1 MHLPKR
7 CRTSRLFTLLF
18 CLFLTAFASVGQ
30 TAPVSPIDPLPQD
43 TGTAGLKQML
53 LRLHTTARMMQAD
66 AHPDDEDG
74 GMLTL
79 ESRGKGVTITLFT
92 LNRGEGGQNKVG
104 SNLFDVLGV
113 LRSLEVTAA
122 DRYYGVE
129 ERFSRVA
136 DFGYSKNPEE
146 TFQKWHGHDIP
157 LGDMVR
163 VIRTFRP
170 DVLVARF
177 SGTSRDGHGHHE
189 ASGILTQEA
198 FHAAA
203 DPTRFPE
210 QIIEGL
216 LPWQAKKLYIGNVC
230 GFMASTCAEETYT
243 VKLNTGES
251 NPALGMTYIQ
261 FAMEGLRHQLSQ
273 GAGAWS
279 IDAGP
284 HFAYYK
290 LVDSVMGA
298 SKSAHEQDFFDGIDT
313 SLPGLASR
321 LGNEAAKAP
330 FLRPGLVEIAEQL
343 DDISARAEKSTDS
356 AVEPLFS
363 LTGKL
368 SSLLN
373 KVERSDLSPA
383 VKADLLQR
391 LREKYEQAEEAL
403 NLAAN
408 ISLAGTA
415 VPAGTEQTS
424 AAVSEGQ
431 QLELTAT
438 FHNGGKQPIQLDEI
452 ALEGFRGWGKT
463 VSSKQVTL
471 VQPGKD
477 ASVKFSLQVRSGTAY
492 TRPYWHRDNPAED
505 ALNIIDDPKYVTL
518 PFPPSPFH
526 VSAKYSTVSD
536 GHHSGQIATLVLV
549 PLKTE
554 NGADQKRALAIAP
567 AFSVMLQP
575 GEQVI
580 PVDARSARSVKVAV
594 SCNLN
599 AAPPGSLHLE
609 VPTGWQVEPARLA
622 VNLNRRGETREF
634 EFKVS
639 PTTLKAGKTQIRA
652 VLSVGEKKYTEGYSA
667 VEREDLDT
675 FYYYQPATQRV
686 SIVDVKIPQGLKVG
700 YIMGAGDDIATVLS
714 QVGLNV
720 TLLPA
725 EKLASEDLSK
735 YGTIVLGIRAYDT
748 QKDVATNNKKLL
760 DFVSNGGT
768 LILQYNAGV
777 GDFNS
782 GHYTPFSAQFSRSRV
797 SVEEAPVDILAPQD
811 SVFHYPNQITPAD
824 FNDWVQERGLYF
836 MDQWDDHFKP
846 LLASHDPG
854 EQPMK
859 GGLMRAQYG
868 KGTYIYAGYAFF
880 RQLPAGVPGAIRL
893 YVNLLS
899 AGHDGK

>member
-7 CRTSRLFTLLF
+7 CHTLRLFPLLL
-18 CLFLTAFASVGQ
+18 CLFLTTSFCVGQ
-30 TAPVSPIDPLPQD
+30 GSSISPTDPLPQD
-43 TGTAGLKQML
+43 TGTPGLKQML
-53 LRLHTTARMMQAD
+53 LRLHTTARMLQAD

-210 QIIEGL
+210 QIKEGL
-216 LPWQAKKLYIGNVC
+216 LPWQTKKLYIGNVC
-230 GFMASTCAEETYT
+230 GFMASTCGEENYT

-273 GAGAWS
+273 GAGAWT

-290 LVDSVMGA
+290 LVDSVIGA
-298 SKSAHEQDFFDGIDT
+298 STSAHEQDFFDGVDT

-321 LGNEAAKAP
+321 LGSEENKVASLRTDLLQIAALIDEGTAKA
-330 FLRPGLVEIAEQL
+330 
-343 DDISARAEKSTDS
+343 EKTPESS
-356 AVEPLFS
+356 VEPLFDV
-363 LTGKL
+363 TDKL

-373 KVERSDLSPA
+373 KIERSDLSSS

-391 LREKYEQAEEAL
+391 LREKYEQAE
-403 NLAAN
+403 AAFNFASN
-408 ISLAGTA
+408 ISLAATA
-415 VPAGTEQTS
+415 VSVGTDRTS
-424 AAVSEGQ
+424 AAISAGQ
-431 QLELTAT
+431 QVELSAT
-438 FHNGGKQPIQLDEI
+438 FHNGGKQAVQLDEI
-452 ALEGFRGWGKT
+452 ALQGFQGWGRNT
-463 VSSKQVTL
+463 ASKPATRVE
-471 VQPGKD
+471 PGKD
-477 ASVKFSLQVRSGTAY
+477 ASVKFSLQVPPGTPY

-505 ALNIIDDPKYVTL
+505 ALNIIDDPTYVTL

-526 VSAKYSTVSD
+526 VTAKYSTVSD
-536 GHHSGQIATLVLV
+536 GHHTGQIASPVFV
-549 PLKTE
+549 HLKTE
-554 NGADQKRALAIAP
+554 KRPLAIAP

-575 GEQVI
+575 GQQII
-580 PVDARSARSVKVAV
+580 PVDAQAARSVRVAV

-599 AAPPGSLHLE
+599 GAPPGSIHLE
-609 VPTGWQVEPARLA
+609 VPSGWQANPADLA
-622 VNLNRRGETREF
+622 VNLNRRGETSEF

-639 PTTLKAGKTQIRA
+639 PSALKTGKTQIRA
-652 VLSVGEKKYTEGYSA
+652 ILNVGGKKFTEGYTA
-667 VEREDLDT
+667 VERDDLDT

-686 SIVDVKIPQGLKVG
+686 SIVDVKIPPHLKIG
-700 YIMGAGDDIATVLS
+700 YVMGAGDDIATVLS
-714 QVGLNV
+714 QVGLDV
-720 TLLPA
+720 TQLPA
-725 EKLASEDLSK
+725 EKLAAEELNK
-735 YGTIVLGIRAYDT
+735 YATIILGIRAYDT
-748 QKDVATNNKKLL
+748 QKDVAANNKRLL
-760 DFVSNGGT
+760 DYVSNGGT
-768 LILQYNAGV
+768 LILQYNAAV

-782 GHYTPFSAQFSRSRV
+782 GHYTPFPAQFSRSRV
-797 SVEEAPVDILAPQD
+797 SVEEAPVEILAPED
-811 SVFHYPNQITPAD
+811 SVFHYPNQITQAD

-846 LLASHDPG
+846 LLSSHDPG